1 MGGRNRLIIFISE
14 NMPALQRVFYFYKMK
29 EDLLH
34 FIWKY
39 KKYPINGLLTTYGEA
54 VHVVSTGTHNHLS
67 GPDFF
72 NAQLEL
78 NQQLWAGNVEI
89 HIKSSDWYAHNHQE
103 DSNYDNVILHVVWED
118 DLSVFRKDGSQIP
131 TLELKEY
138 IPLKI
143 LDTYQNLFDIKNYKF
158 INCENEF
165 IKVDEFIR
173 NNWLDRLFI
182 ERLEQKTIT
191 INKLLEVTN
200 NDWEYVLFLMLLK
213 TFGSKI
219 NGEIFMEIGK
229 SIDFSIIRKLF
240 NKPLEMESLLLGQ
253 ANLLNGTDE
262 SDKYYNDLKREYAF
276 LKHKYNLT
284 PVFKSPE
291 FFRLRPS
298 NFPTIRIAQ
307 LSTIYVKNN
316 NLFHLLIEKDESI
329 FFEILN
335 AGISHYWEDHFNFG
349 KISKKS
355 KKRISNSFL
364 DLLMINTII
373 PLKFAFQRYKG
384 NVDNDALLK
393 IMSDIKKEENSIISK
408 FGKLGVTIKSAKDSQ
423 TYLQL
428 YNNYCI
434 KDKCLDCAVGA
445 SLMNIKV

>member
-1 MGGRNRLIIFISE
+1 
-14 NMPALQRVFYFYKMK
+14 MPALQRVFYFYKMK

-34 FIWKY
+34 FIWKF
-39 KKYPINGLLTTYGEA
+39 KKYPINGLVTTSGE
-54 VHVVSTGTHNHLS
+54 VINVVSTGIHNHLS

-118 DLSVFRKDGSQIP
+118 DLSVFRRDGSQIP
-131 TLELKEY
+131 TLALKEY

-143 LDTYQNLFDIKNYKF
+143 LDTYQNLFDARNYKF

-165 IKVDEFIR
+165 IKVDEFIKD
-173 NNWLDRLFI
+173 NWMDRLFV
-182 ERLEQKTIT
+182 ERLEQKTVI
-191 INKLLEVTN
+191 INKLLEETN
-200 NDWEYVLFLMLLK
+200 NNWEHVLFLMLLK

-219 NGEIFMEIGK
+219 NGETFMEIGK
-229 SIDFSIIRKLF
+229 SIDFSIIRKLY
-240 NKPLEMESLLLGQ
+240 NKPLEMESLLFGQ
-253 ANLLNGTDE
+253 ANLLNGADE
-262 SDKYYNDLKREYAF
+262 GDKYFNDLKKEYAY
-276 LKHKYNLT
+276 LKHKYNLNS
-284 PVFKSPE
+284 VFKSPE

-307 LSTIYVKNN
+307 LSAIYVKNN
-316 NLFHLLIEKDESI
+316 NLFHLLIEKDEPNVSGV
-329 FFEILN
+329 LN
-335 AGISHYWEDHFNFG
+335 AEISEYWEDHFNFG
-349 KISKKS
+349 KTSKKS
-355 KKRISNSFL
+355 KKRVTNSFL

-384 NVDNDALLK
+384 SVDNDALLK
-393 IMSDIKKEENSIISK
+393 IMSDIKKEENNLISK
-408 FGKLGVTIKSAKDSQ
+408 FGKLGVTVKSAKDSQ

-428 YNNYCI
+428 YNNYCS
-434 KDKCLDCAVGA
+434 KDKCLDCAIGA

>member
-1 MGGRNRLIIFISE
+1 
-14 NMPALQRVFYFYKMK
+14 MPALQRVFYFYKMK

-34 FIWKY
+34 FIWKF
-39 KKYPINGLLTTYGEA
+39 KKYPINGLVTTSGEA
-54 VHVVSTGTHNHLS
+54 INVVSTGTHNHLS

-131 TLELKEY
+131 TLALKEY

-143 LDTYQNLFDIKNYKF
+143 LDTYQNLFDARNYKF

-165 IKVDEFIR
+165 IRVDEFIKD
-173 NNWLDRLFI
+173 NWMDRLFV
-182 ERLEQKTIT
+182 ERLEQKTAI
-191 INKLLEVTN
+191 INKLLEETN
-200 NDWEYVLFLMLLK
+200 NNWEHVLFLMLLK

-219 NGEIFMEIGK
+219 NGETFMEIGK
-229 SIDFSIIRKLF
+229 SIDFSIIRKLY
-240 NKPLEMESLLLGQ
+240 NKPLEMESLLFGQ
-253 ANLLNGTDE
+253 ANLLNGADE
-262 SDKYYNDLKREYAF
+262 GDKYFNDLKKEYEY
-276 LKHKYNLT
+276 LKHKYNLNS
-284 PVFKSPE
+284 VFKSPE

-307 LSTIYVKNN
+307 LSAIYVKNN
-316 NLFHLLIEKDESI
+316 NLFHLLIEKDEPNVSGV
-329 FFEILN
+329 LN
-335 AGISHYWEDHFNFG
+335 AEISEYWEDHFNFG
-349 KISKKS
+349 KTSKKS
-355 KKRISNSFL
+355 KKRVTISFL

-384 NVDNDALLK
+384 SVDNDALLK
-393 IMSDIKKEENSIISK
+393 IMSDIKKEENNLISK
-408 FGKLGVTIKSAKDSQ
+408 FGKLGVIVKSAKDSQ

-428 YNNYCI
+428 YNNYCS
-434 KDKCLDCAVGA
+434 KDKCLDCAIGA

>member
-1 MGGRNRLIIFISE
+1 
-14 NMPALQRVFYFYKMK
+14 MPALQRVFYFYKMK

-34 FIWKY
+34 FIWKF
-39 KKYPINGLLTTYGEA
+39 KKYPVNGLVTTSGEA
-54 VHVVSTGTHNHLS
+54 INVVTTGTHNHLS

-78 NQQLWAGNVEI
+78 NQQFWAGNVEI

-131 TLELKEY
+131 TLALKEY

-143 LDTYQNLFDIKNYKF
+143 LDTYQNLFDARNYKF

-165 IKVDEFIR
+165 TKVDEFIKD
-173 NNWLDRLFI
+173 NWMDRLFV
-182 ERLEQKTIT
+182 ERLEQKTVI
-191 INKLLEVTN
+191 INKLLEETN
-200 NDWEYVLFLMLLK
+200 NNWEHVLFLMLLK

-219 NGEIFMEIGK
+219 NGDTFMEIGK
-229 SIDFSIIRKLF
+229 SIDFSIIRKLY
-240 NKPLEMESLLLGQ
+240 NKPLEMESLLFGQ
-253 ANLLNGTDE
+253 ANLLNGADE
-262 SDKYYNDLKREYAF
+262 GDKYFNDLKKEYEY
-276 LKHKYNLT
+276 LKHKYNLHS
-284 PVFKSPE
+284 VFKSPE

-307 LSTIYVKNN
+307 LSAIYVKNN
-316 NLFHLLIEKDESI
+316 NLFHLLIEKDEPNVSGV
-329 FFEILN
+329 LN
-335 AGISHYWEDHFNFG
+335 AEISEYWEDHFNFG
-349 KISKKS
+349 KTSKKS
-355 KKRISNSFL
+355 KKRVTISFL

-384 NVDNDALLK
+384 SVDNDALLK
-393 IMSDIKKEENSIISK
+393 IMSDIKKEENNLISK
-408 FGKLGVTIKSAKDSQ
+408 FGKLGVIVKSAKDSQ

-428 YNNYCI
+428 YNNYCS
-434 KDKCLDCAVGA
+434 KDKCLDCAIGA

>member
-1 MGGRNRLIIFISE
+1 
-14 NMPALQRVFYFYKMK
+14 MK

-34 FIWKY
+34 FIWKF
-39 KKYPINGLLTTYGEA
+39 KKYPINGLVTTSGEA
-54 VHVVSTGTHNHLS
+54 INVVSTGIHNHLS

-118 DLSVFRKDGSQIP
+118 DLSVFRRDGSQIP
-131 TLELKEY
+131 TLALKEY

-143 LDTYQNLFDIKNYKF
+143 LDTYQNLFDARNYKF

-165 IKVDEFIR
+165 IKVDEFIKD
-173 NNWLDRLFI
+173 NWMDRLFV
-182 ERLEQKTIT
+182 ERLEQKNVI
-191 INKLLEVTN
+191 INKLLEETN
-200 NDWEYVLFLMLLK
+200 NNWEHVLFLMLLK

-219 NGEIFMEIGK
+219 NGETFMEIGK
-229 SIDFSIIRKLF
+229 SINFSIIRKLY
-240 NKPLEMESLLLGQ
+240 NKPLEMESLLFGQ
-253 ANLLNGTDE
+253 ANLLNGADE
-262 SDKYYNDLKREYAF
+262 GDKYFNDLKKEYAY
-276 LKHKYNLT
+276 LKHKYNLNS
-284 PVFKSPE
+284 VFKSPE

-307 LSTIYVKNN
+307 LSAFYVKNN
-316 NLFHLLIEKDESI
+316 NLFHLLIEKDEPNVSGV
-329 FFEILN
+329 LN
-335 AGISHYWEDHFNFG
+335 AEISEYWEDHFNFG
-349 KISKKS
+349 KTSKKS
-355 KKRISNSFL
+355 KKRVTDSFL

-384 NVDNDALLK
+384 SVDNDALLK
-393 IMSDIKKEENSIISK
+393 LMTDIKKEENNLISK
-408 FGKLGVTIKSAKDSQ
+408 FGKLGVTVKSAKDSQ

-428 YNNYCI
+428 YNNYCS
-434 KDKCLDCAVGA
+434 KDKCLDCAIGA

>member
-1 MGGRNRLIIFISE
+1 
-14 NMPALQRVFYFYKMK
+14 MPALQRVFYFYKMK

-34 FIWKY
+34 FIWKF
-39 KKYPINGLLTTYGEA
+39 KKYPINGLVTTSGEA
-54 VHVVSTGTHNHLS
+54 INVVSTGIHNHLS

-131 TLELKEY
+131 TLALKEY

-143 LDTYQNLFDIKNYKF
+143 LDTYQNLFDARNYKF

-165 IKVDEFIR
+165 IRVDEFIKD
-173 NNWLDRLFI
+173 NWMDRLFV
-182 ERLEQKTIT
+182 ERLEQKTAI
-191 INKLLEVTN
+191 INKLLEETN
-200 NDWEYVLFLMLLK
+200 NNWEHVLFLMLLK

-219 NGEIFMEIGK
+219 NGETFMEIGK
-229 SIDFSIIRKLF
+229 SIDFSIIRKLY
-240 NKPLEMESLLLGQ
+240 NKPLEMESLLFGQ
-253 ANLLNGTDE
+253 ANLLNGADE
-262 SDKYYNDLKREYAF
+262 GDKYFNDLKKEYAY
-276 LKHKYNLT
+276 LKHKYNLNS
-284 PVFKSPE
+284 VFKSPE

-307 LSTIYVKNN
+307 LSAIYVKNN
-316 NLFHLLIEKDESI
+316 NLFHLLIEKDEPNVSGV
-329 FFEILN
+329 LN
-335 AGISHYWEDHFNFG
+335 AEISEYWEDHFNFG
-349 KISKKS
+349 KTSKKS
-355 KKRISNSFL
+355 KKRVTISFL

-384 NVDNDALLK
+384 SVDNDALLK
-393 IMSDIKKEENSIISK
+393 IMSDIKKEENNLISK
-408 FGKLGVTIKSAKDSQ
+408 FGKLGVIVKSAKDSQ

-428 YNNYCI
+428 YNNYCS
-434 KDKCLDCAVGA
+434 KDKCLDCAIGA